1 MDRELTIEEVE
12 KIEKIEKYYNGII
25 QDSYIENS
33 NIKDYYN
40 YNKD

>member
-1 MDRELTIEEVE
+1 MEKELSIEEVE
-12 KIEKIEKYYNGII
+12 RIEKIEKYYNGFI

-33 NIKDYYN
+33 SIKDYYN